1 LDPTVELRWFT
12 AALTSIVTR
21 ATINRAPAARTNVHR
36 APFCFWRKDHPMR
49 VNGRTLRPS
58 TLAERRLLLSLGT
71 DSVRVPRHLNPFAAA
86 RRLRRA
92 AQCPCPDHEFA
103 RSLVQGRKRLEE
115 LPVPSPDLDLPEP
128 TSPHEEV
135 VVVHGRA
142 A

>member
-1 LDPTVELRWFT
+1 
-12 AALTSIVTR
+12 
-21 ATINRAPAARTNVHR
+21 
-36 APFCFWRKDHPMR
+36 MR
-49 VNGRTLRPS
+49 INGRTLRPS

-71 DSVRVPRHLNPFAAA
+71 ASLRVPRSMNPFAVA

-92 AQCPCPDHEFA
+92 ALGNSPDHEFA
-103 RSLVQGRKRLEE
+103 RDLVKAKKRPDQ

-128 TSPHEEV
+128 TNPDEV

>member
-1 LDPTVELRWFT
+1 
-12 AALTSIVTR
+12 
-21 ATINRAPAARTNVHR
+21 
-36 APFCFWRKDHPMR
+36 MR

-71 DSVRVPRHLNPFAAA
+71 DSVRVPRHMNPFAAA

-92 AQCPCPDHEFA
+92 ACCSCPDHEFA
-103 RSLVQGRKRLEE
+103 RSLVQGRKRLDQ

-128 TSPHEEV
+128 MTPHEEV

>member
-1 LDPTVELRWFT
+1 
-12 AALTSIVTR
+12 
-21 ATINRAPAARTNVHR
+21 
-36 APFCFWRKDHPMR
+36 MR

-71 DSVRVPRHLNPFAAA
+71 DSLRVPRHMNPFAVA

-92 AQCPCPDHEFA
+92 AQGCCPDHEFA
-103 RSLVQGRKRLEE
+103 RALIQGKRRPEQ

-128 TSPHEEV
+128 ASPDDV
-135 VVVHGRA
+135 VVVHGQA